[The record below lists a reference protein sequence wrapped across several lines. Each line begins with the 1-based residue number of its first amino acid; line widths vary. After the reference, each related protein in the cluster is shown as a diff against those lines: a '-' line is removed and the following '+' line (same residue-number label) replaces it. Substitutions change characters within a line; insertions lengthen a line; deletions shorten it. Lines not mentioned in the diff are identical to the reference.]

1 MMTFLMPKLKY
12 KRGGKMNPFSE
23 EKKGGKRGVNTK
35 EVNYFSLSLSTSI
48 YIYIYIFYLWLQS
61 PLVNATVQLVS
72 AVRWE
77 RHRG

>member
-1 MMTFLMPKLKY
+1 MMPFWMPKMKY

-35 EVNYFSLSLSTSI
+35 EVNYFSLSLYI